1 MAKQIDNRG
10 LSCPQPV
17 LNTKRALEEMEDS
30 SEGHALVSIVDNDG
44 ARENI
49 LRLVGKMGS
58 WTTRAE
64 KKEDGIY
71 IHIEKSFTSTGVQ
84 NESMDP
90 EEAVN
95 CTCEESKAPIIL
107 VTRSGLGS
115 GSEEL
120 GKVLMRSFIATLK
133 EGPVLPVKIMFL
145 NSGVYLTV
153 AGSHVLEDLL
163 ELENMG
169 VEIFSCGTCLDYYQL
184 KDKLAVGK
192 VTNMFDTVESLLGRA
207 RCVTI

>member
-10 LSCPQPV
+10 LPCPQPV
-17 LNTKRALEEMEDS
+17 LNTKRALEEMGDS
-30 SEGHALVSIVDNDG
+30 SEGLALVSIVDNEG

-58 WTTRAE
+58 WTTSVE

-71 IHIEKSFTSTGVQ
+71 IHIEKSCSSKGVQ
-84 NESMDP
+84 NEAIDP
-90 EEAVN
+90 EEAMN
-95 CTCEESKAPIIL
+95 CTWEELKGPIFL

-120 GKVLMRSFIATLK
+120 GKVLMRSFVATLK
-133 EGPVLPVKIMFL
+133 EVPLLPEKIMFL

-153 AGSHVLEDLL
+153 SGSQVLEDLL
-163 ELENMG
+163 ELEKMG

-184 KDKLAVGK
+184 KDKLAVGQ